1 MCDFGDRII
10 RRFELVIEGSI
21 KAPLQLQASQKNDN
35 KKKIKNKNK
44 KKIIIIIIIIKSP
57 V

>member
-35 KKKIKNKNK
+35 KKKNKN
-44 KKIIIIIIIIKSP
+44 
-57 V
+57 